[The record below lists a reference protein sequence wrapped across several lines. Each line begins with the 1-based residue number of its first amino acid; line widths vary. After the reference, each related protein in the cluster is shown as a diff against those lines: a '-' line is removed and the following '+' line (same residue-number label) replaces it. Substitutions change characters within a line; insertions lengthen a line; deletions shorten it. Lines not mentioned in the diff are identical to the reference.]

1 MLSPKEIKQYFLG
14 YKERVTGI
22 SYVFCLV
29 KEEEIQKRLKSI
41 PNKSI
46 ALVIIVPSFDSKAPD
61 IDNITETGVLQMM
74 LVKRIDR
81 KDDTE
86 DSYLTVLDAMMAKL
100 LEIRTCMLADK
111 ATCHSIMRHLNADQI
126 HTDPEID
133 FHGCFGWSMGFFMN
147 DYNFMLQETFE
158 PEVPGTEYRYYGP
171 QGKSAYQVWLDLGNT
186 GSEADFIL
194 SLKGPS
200 GDDSTVPGP
209 TGKSAYQVWLE
220 LGNTGSKADFILSL
234 KGPSG
239 DDSTVPGPTGKS
251 AYQVWLEL
259 GNTGSEA
266 DFILS
271 LKGPS
276 GDDSTVPGP
285 TGKSAYQVWLDL
297 GNTGSEADF
306 ILSLKGPQG
315 NTGSTGPQGPG
326 LAESFITLTGAYT
339 TPNNASLK
347 QLFDV
352 PSGGAFAAGSNK
364 TYFFECVFSLTAMSS
379 SSGSFSFGFGGN
391 AVISSIAYDSIAT
404 KGSNQS
410 NQTVVYHS
418 WVTAATAIV
427 ITGANTAT
435 TGVCTIKGKIVI
447 GTGGTL
453 IPSFATSQAAA
464 AVVGVNSFFRIWEA
478 GSNSVQSLGS
488 WS

>member
-220 LGNTGSKADFILSL
+220 LGNTGSEADFILSL

-239 DDSTVPGPTGKS
+239 DYSTVPGPTGKS
-251 AYQVWLEL
+251 AYQVWL
-259 GNTGSEA
+259 G
-266 DFILS
+266 
-271 LKGPS
+271 
-276 GDDSTVPGP
+276 
-285 TGKSAYQVWLDL
+285 L

>member
-251 AYQVWLEL
+251 AYQVWL
-259 GNTGSEA
+259 
-266 DFILS
+266 
-271 LKGPS
+271 
-276 GDDSTVPGP
+276 
-285 TGKSAYQVWLDL
+285 DL